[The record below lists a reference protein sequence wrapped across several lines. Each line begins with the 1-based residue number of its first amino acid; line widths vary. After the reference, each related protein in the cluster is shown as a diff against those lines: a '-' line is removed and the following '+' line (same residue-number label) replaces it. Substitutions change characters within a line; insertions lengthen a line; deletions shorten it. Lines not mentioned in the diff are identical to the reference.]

1 MENLRDIESRLAGV
15 KNFNGGSDL
24 ASQGIAQ
31 INLTVLKAGTSAD
44 TFAEFFCPGASAA
57 DVRNNAYGATYTAAY
72 DFASGNLVLTYAVGE
87 TVTIGCSDRP
97 YRQLMKFTE
106 TNSFQTSLIRVTVSD
121 LSQFNQIITPF
132 RRSAFGAN
140 QTNNINPNAY
150 RNPQNQQNNII
161 DINSKVTVDNEHG
174 FSTRLAA
181 INGLSVSFSL
191 FIPVYAKPNT
201 AESQLG
207 L

>member
-1 MENLRDIESRLAGV
+1 MEDLKSVERSLAGL
-15 KNFNGGSDL
+15 KNFTGGSDL

-31 INLTVLKAGTSAD
+31 INLTVAKVGTSAD
-44 TFAEFFCPGASAA
+44 TYAEFFCPGASAA
-57 DVRNNAYGATYTAAY
+57 DVRQPAYGATYTAAY
-72 DFASGNLVLTYAVGE
+72 DFASGNLVLTFAVGE

-97 YRQLMKFTE
+97 YRQLMKFVE
-106 TNSFQTSLIRVTVSD
+106 TNPFQTNLLRVTVSD

-161 DINSKVTVDNEHG
+161 DINSRVVIDNEHG
-174 FSTRLAA
+174 FSTRLAPV
-181 INGLSVSFSL
+181 NGLSVSFSL

-201 AESQLG
+201 AEAQLG